1 MSGWDDLFEHLEENP
16 SCPDVVV
23 SRGDVENVV
32 VQLIVENEERQD
44 TYISVDD
51 LVHRRLGFQNVVTQ
65 QATWFGICTIREMRP
80 CFISNLM
87 CTQRGRQKIA
97 AWISAGRVPN
107 MNEEDRNQ
115 IIDRIGEPFSA
126 LFEPDPE

>member
-1 MSGWDDLFEHLEENP
+1 
-16 SCPDVVV
+16 
-23 SRGDVENVV
+23 
-32 VQLIVENEERQD
+32 
-44 TYISVDD
+44 
-51 LVHRRLGFQNVVTQ
+51 
-65 QATWFGICTIREMRP
+65 
-80 CFISNLM
+80 M